1 MVTSISGGFATW
13 LDGGTYGAAT
23 MRIFDVAALTYT
35 SGSSS
40 AASARSG
47 VLPAGGAQALQV
59 NAASGMAVTV
69 NPGYCII
76 QNSASGTNGAYRFGF
91 LTQGTLTL
99 AAADATNP
107 RIDLVC
113 ASVVDNGD
121 NTSFCQVLLVTGTP
135 APSPS
140 VPAAPA
146 NSITLAQ
153 IAVAANA
160 TSIVAGNITEKR
172 VWTVPP
178 GAILPV
184 TTASVAPGGQN
195 GSYVHD
201 VAVGRLAHN
210 GAAGVKQAHLLPFQ
224 PQIAVRTTNATST
237 GAETTVLSVNI
248 TVDGST
254 DIEVT
259 TNWNNVSDTGSLSS
273 GFYVKMAIY
282 IDAVQVQQ
290 QLTPAW
296 VSNPGGGG
304 TGWYRT
310 SSLLSTTPSAGAHTV
325 TWKMQPVGT
334 LNGDTVNLVAA
345 SGFPAQLVVKPIC
358 L

>member
-1 MVTSISGGFATW
+1 MVTFINGGFATW
-13 LDGGTYGAAT
+13 LDGGTYSGAT
-23 MRIFDVAALTYT
+23 MRTFDIAAMTYS

-47 VLPAGGAQALQV
+47 VLPAGGTQALQV
-59 NAASGMAVTV
+59 NASSGMAVTV

-76 QNSASGTNGAYRFGF
+76 QNSVSGTNGAYRFGF
-91 LTQGTLTL
+91 LSQGTLTC

-121 NTSFCQVLLVTGTP
+121 ATSFCQVLLVTGTP

-160 TSIVAGNITEKR
+160 TSIVVGNITDKR

-195 GSYVHD
+195 GAYVHD
-201 VAVGRLAHN
+201 VTAGRLAHN
-210 GAAGVKQAHLLPFQ
+210 GASGVKQTSLLPWA
-224 PQIAVRTTNATST
+224 PQISSRTTNTAST
-237 GAETTVLSVNI
+237 GAEVTVLSVNV
-248 TVDGST
+248 TTDGST

-259 TNWNNVSDTGSLSS
+259 FKWTNVSNTTGAPPP
-273 GFYVKMAIY
+273 GAYVRMNLYVDGTRVDQFIVPVPNTTGY
-282 IDAVQVQQ
+282 
-290 QLTPAW
+290 
-296 VSNPGGGG
+296 GGG
-304 TGWYRT
+304 TLYYRT
-310 SSLLSTTPSAGAHTV
+310 TSGLGSTPSAGAHTIS
-325 TWKMQPVGT
+325 WKFQPISSGT
-334 LNGDTVNLVAA
+334 DNVQVIAA
-345 SGFPAQLVVKPIC
+345 AAAPAQLIVKSIC